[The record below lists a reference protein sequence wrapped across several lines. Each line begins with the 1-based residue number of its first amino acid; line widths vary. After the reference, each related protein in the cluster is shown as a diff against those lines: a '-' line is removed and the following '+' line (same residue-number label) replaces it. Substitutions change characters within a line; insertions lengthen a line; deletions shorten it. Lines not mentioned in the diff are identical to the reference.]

1 MAVEWFY
8 LRDGQIVGPLTA
20 AQVREHALAQKVG
33 LVDHVRRGGDCNWV
47 PASKVKGLFDPPPAA
62 EQPAELQPTPPRGA
76 PVVASNPNLT
86 DCPDCG
92 KSVSRQ
98 AKQCPHCGRPLGTPV
113 GKLVIVRLSAM
124 TGSMYAVR
132 VTVGGEL
139 FGEVKNGG
147 QVTVE
152 LPDGKHKVKV
162 AGGGLS
168 NSAVVNIVGA
178 KTTRFQM
185 YFSEWGIFGGG
196 LNFKPA

>member
-1 MAVEWFY
+1 MRA
-8 LRDGQIVGPLTA
+8 GQIVGPLTA
-20 AQVREHALAQKVG
+20 AKLREHAIAQKVAPA
-33 LVDHVRRGGDCNWV
+33 DHVRRGGDVNWV
-47 PASKVKGLFDPPPAA
+47 PAAKVKGLFETPPAEERSEPQPVLA
-62 EQPAELQPTPPRGA
+62 EVA
-76 PVVASNPNLT
+76 PVVASNPNLI

-98 AKQCPHCGRPLGTPV
+98 AKQCPHCGRPLGPPV
-113 GKLVIVRLSAM
+113 GKLVVVRSSAM

-147 QVTVE
+147 QLDID
-152 LPDGKHKVKV
+152 LPAGRHEVKV
-162 AGGGLS
+162 RGGGLS
-168 NSAVVNIVGA
+168 NSAIIQIVDG
-178 KTTRFQM
+178 KTTRYQM